1 MRTIVRTFPPSRTT
15 GVSGPRT
22 RWSAAVF
29 STLLISIGGGA
40 ASCGGRPRPDGEGDA
55 ANDAA
60 TEPVPRPDDSPDEAE
75 AERSDSNPDTDAATE
90 PVPRPDDSPDEADV
104 ERSDSSPDTDA
115 DAANTTQR
123 LGTACEAA
131 EECATGYCTDGVCC
145 STPSCPVCQTC
156 GSSGVCV
163 PAPTGT
169 ACTATH
175 ASAAACDGNGSC
187 LETECQ
193 PGYLDCDGDP
203 NNGCETA
210 FSLPNCGGC
219 GVQCS
224 PDNVVAAVCSTSGDC
239 GYSACRPGYLDC
251 DGDKSNGCETPFSM
265 SNCGSCGTT
274 CAPSNVVGA
283 SCTPTS
289 GGCTYATCAVA
300 NSAGYLYLDCD
311 GNKANGCESDPSAEA
326 TCGSCTNS
334 CSSEFSCELR
344 SPGGYSCRN
353 D

>member
-1 MRTIVRTFPPSRTT
+1 MRRPREGQGTPSDEERAAMRTIVQTFPSSRTT

-29 STLLISIGGGA
+29 STLLISVGGGL
-40 ASCGGRPRPDGEGDA
+40 ASCGGRPQPAGEGDA

-60 TEPVPRPDDSPDEAE
+60 PRSDDSGDEGPDDSPDEAE
-75 AERSDSNPDTDAATE
+75 
-90 PVPRPDDSPDEADV
+90 V
-104 ERSDSSPDTDA
+104 ERSDGNPDTDA
-115 DAANTTQR
+115 DAQNSTQR
-123 LGTACEAA
+123 LGTACEAG

-145 STPSCPVCQTC
+145 STASCPPCQTC
-156 GSSGVCV
+156 GSSGACV
-163 PAPTGT
+163 PAPSGT
-169 ACTATH
+169 ACTAPH

-187 LETECQ
+187 LETGCQ

-203 NNGCETA
+203 NNGCETS

-219 GVQCS
+219 GVECR
-224 PDNVVAAVCSTSGDC
+224 PDNVIAAVCSTSGDC

-265 SNCGSCGTT
+265 SNCGSCGTA
-274 CAPSNVVGA
+274 CAPANVFGA

-300 NSAGYLYLDCD
+300 DSAGHLYLDCD

-326 TCGSCTNS
+326 TCGACTNS
-334 CSSEFSCELR
+334 CLSEFSCELR